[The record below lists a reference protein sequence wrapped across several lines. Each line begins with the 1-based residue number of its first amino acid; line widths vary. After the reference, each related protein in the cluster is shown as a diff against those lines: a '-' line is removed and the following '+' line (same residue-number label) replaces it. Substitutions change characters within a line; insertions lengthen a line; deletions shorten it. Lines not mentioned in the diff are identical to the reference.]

1 MRVFFFWL
9 LVACMPLLNGQ
20 PARPPGGSLQ
30 AAKELLDQRR
40 YPEARAALE
49 RIVAAEPKNAAAMFY
64 LGRSIEPRADAEA
77 LPEALK
83 WYEKAV
89 ELEPNNPVYLARYG
103 GASLLVASRTTSYGA
118 ATRGRDAMEKAIKLN
133 PDDVEARAGLMQF
146 YQRAPWPL
154 GSSTKAAA
162 QLEEIR
168 KRDPD
173 RATKLSIG
181 LKTDEKNFIGAFQLC
196 DQILANKPDDY
207 TALYQYGRTAALS
220 GQNLERGAECLRKC
234 VTLIQPG
241 PSAPSPSNAWNRL
254 GDVEMKL
261 SHPSEA
267 RRAYEMAVKLDP
279 TNKAAAESLAKLK

>member
-1 MRVFFFWL
+1 MRILFLWL
-9 LVACMPLLNGQ
+9 LVANAPFLRGE
-20 PARPPGGSLQ
+20 PAPAGPGSLP
-30 AAKELLDQRR
+30 AAKELLEQHR

-49 RIVAAEPKNAAAMFY
+49 RIVAAEPKNAAAIFY

-103 GASLLVASRTTSYGA
+103 GASLLLASRTTSYGA

-133 PDDVEARAGLMQF
+133 PDDIEARAGLMQF

-154 GSSTKAAA
+154 GSNSKAVA

-173 RATKLSIG
+173 RATVLTVT
-181 LKTDEKNFIGAFQLC
+181 LKTAEKDFTGAFNLC
-196 DQILANKPDDY
+196 DQILAKKPDDY

-220 GQNLERGAECLRKC
+220 GQNLRRGAECLRKC
-234 VTLIQPG
+234 LTLNQPG
-241 PSAPSPSNAWNRL
+241 PSAPSASHAWNRL
-254 GDVEMKL
+254 GDVEVKL
-261 SHPSEA
+261 SHPAEA
-267 RRAYEMAVKLDP
+267 RLAYEKAINLDP
-279 TNKAAAESLAKLK
+279 TNKTAAESLAKLK